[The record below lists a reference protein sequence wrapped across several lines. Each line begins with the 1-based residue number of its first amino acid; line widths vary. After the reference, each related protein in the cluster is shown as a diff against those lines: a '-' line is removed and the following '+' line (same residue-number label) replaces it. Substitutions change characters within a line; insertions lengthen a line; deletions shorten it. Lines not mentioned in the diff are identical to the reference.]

1 VFKSCFSNSIFTHNL
16 IVEGGGWPRDNISAK
31 NPAAAGFP
39 SVPKGQ
45 GMDYRLCR
53 EKNETTSCK
62 KPSPAVKAG
71 TDGKDIGA
79 DIEAIEKATNGV
91 I

>member
-1 VFKSCFSNSIFTHNL
+1 
-16 IVEGGGWPRDNISAK
+16 
-31 NPAAAGFP
+31 
-39 SVPKGQ
+39 
-45 GMDYRLCR
+45 MDYRLCR
-53 EKNETTSCK
+53 EKDETTSCK

-79 DIEAIEKATNGV
+79 DIEAIEQATREV